1 MRILLTIEYNG
12 KDFAGW
18 QSQPNKRTV
27 QGVLED
33 ALSSVCGEKIVLN
46 ASGRTD
52 AGVHALKQMAHF
64 DTSSSLPYNKYPQ
77 IVNHLLDNDVSIIN
91 SQLVDDD
98 FHARFN
104 VKKKSYLYKC
114 YQSKVARPLMENFA
128 YQLTYDV
135 DVEKMRRAAAK
146 LVGEHDFTSFKKASD
161 IKLDCVRT
169 IYDISINQKDD
180 ILEFIVCG
188 SGFMHN
194 MVRIIVGTLIDIGKG
209 LLEESEIDVMLEKKN
224 RSCAGTTLPACG
236 LYLYN
241 VEY

>member
-12 KDFAGW
+12 RDFAGW

-27 QGVLED
+27 QGVLEQ

-64 DTSSSLPYNKYPQ
+64 DTNSNLPSNKYPQ
-77 IVNHLLDNDVSIIN
+77 IVNRLLDSDVSII
-91 SQLVDDD
+91 SSKAVDDD

-104 VKKKSYLYKC
+104 VKKKSYLYRC
-114 YQSKVARPLMENFA
+114 YKSDVSRPLMENFA
-128 YQLTYDV
+128 YQLTYNV
-135 DVEKMRRAAAK
+135 DIEKMKRAAAK
-146 LVGEHDFTSFKKASD
+146 LIGEHDFASFKKASD

-169 IYDISINQKDD
+169 IYDISISQKGNE
-180 ILEFIVCG
+180 IEFIVCG

-194 MVRIIVGTLIDIGKG
+194 MVRIIVGTLIDIGRG
-209 LLEESEIDVMLEKKN
+209 NLDESEIDVMFEKKN
-224 RSCAGTTLPACG
+224 RIFAGTTLPACG
-236 LYLYN
+236 LYLYD

>member
-104 VKKKSYLYKC
+104 VKKKSYLYRC
-114 YQSKVARPLMENFA
+114 YQSKVSRPLMENFA
-128 YQLTYDV
+128 FQLTYDI

-180 ILEFIVCG
+180 VLEFIVCG

-209 LLEESEIDVMLEKKN
+209 LLEENEIDVMLEKKN

>member
-1 MRILLTIEYNG
+1 MRILLAIEYNG

-18 QSQPNKRTV
+18 QTQPGKRTV

-33 ALSSVCGEKIVLN
+33 ALSSVCNEKITLN

-52 AGVHALKQMAHF
+52 AGVHAYKQMAHF
-64 DTSSSLPYNKYPQ
+64 DTNSTLPEDKYPQ
-77 IVNHLLDNDVSIIN
+77 IINRLLDNDVCILS
-91 SQLVDDD
+91 SCRVEDD

-114 YQSKVARPLMENFA
+114 YFSKVDRPIMRDFA
-128 YQLTYDV
+128 YRLDFEV
-135 DVEKMRRAAAK
+135 DVEKMKRAAAK

-161 IKLDCVRT
+161 KKLDCVRT
-169 IYDISINQKDD
+169 IFNIDIEKKGDL
-180 ILEFIVCG
+180 LEFVVCG

-194 MVRIIVGTLIDIGKG
+194 MVRIIVGTLIDIGRGHLDEDEVDK
-209 LLEESEIDVMLEKKN
+209 MLEMKN
-224 RSCAGTTLPACG
+224 RIYAGTTLPACG
-236 LYLYN
+236 LYLFN